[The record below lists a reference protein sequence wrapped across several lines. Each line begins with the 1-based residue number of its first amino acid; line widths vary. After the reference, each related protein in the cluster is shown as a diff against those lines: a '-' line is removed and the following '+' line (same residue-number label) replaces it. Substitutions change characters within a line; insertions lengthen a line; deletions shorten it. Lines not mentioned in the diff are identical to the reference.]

1 MCNRNIILA
10 KPLCFSFKYFNITS
24 IVFEHLL
31 GNAYV
36 YEHDCVNVV
45 LSMNYTQILW
55 VRFPVFRK
63 RILQKLHVWI
73 SLLPPIFFLWKSNP
87 IIFPYKMTNWKEM
100 NASISNL
107 LSNWFS
113 HTSTK
118 EYFLP
123 NFNHNIFVK
132 DNTFM
137 YIQIINQVGF
147 QRRRIDFIFY
157 IFHFSNI
164 FMELP
169 FDSVACL
176 TNDYRNI
183 LLLWSYYVLMLLF
196 D

>member
-1 MCNRNIILA
+1 MIFA

-87 IIFPYKMTNWKEM
+87 IISPYKMTNWKEM

-113 HTSTK
+113 HTPTK
-118 EYFLP
+118 EYFLSNLNHKIFWYWYVTLRV
-123 NFNHNIFVK
+123 NFETNIS
-132 DNTFM
+132 
-137 YIQIINQVGF
+137 IN
-147 QRRRIDFIFY
+147 
-157 IFHFSNI
+157 
-164 FMELP
+164 
-169 FDSVACL
+169 
-176 TNDYRNI
+176 
-183 LLLWSYYVLMLLF
+183 LLLHPNHK
-196 D
+196 

>member
-1 MCNRNIILA
+1 MNNNINVVWIMIFA
-10 KPLCFSFKYFNITS
+10 KPLYFSFKYSNITS

-87 IIFPYKMTNWKEM
+87 IIFSYKMTKWKEM

-113 HTSTK
+113 HTPTK

-123 NFNHNIFVK
+123 NLNHNIFWYR
-132 DNTFM
+132 
-137 YIQIINQVGF
+137 YI
-147 QRRRIDFIFY
+147 
-157 IFHFSNI
+157 
-164 FMELP
+164 
-169 FDSVACL
+169 
-176 TNDYRNI
+176 I
-183 LLLWSYYVLMLLF
+183 LM
-196 D
+196 